1 MISLIHY
8 ISATKRLDECNKT
21 ILVLGGSLYNDD
33 NIPLQ
38 IAAQREIIKREVEYY
53 EEQVKLFGLFTFVFV
68 LVLIFVI
75 IIMHVFGVFK

>member
-21 ILVLGGSLYNDD
+21 ILVLGGSLYHDD

-38 IAAQREIIKREVEYY
+38 IAAQRELIKREVEYY
-53 EEQVKLFGLFTFVFV
+53 EEQVKLFGLFAFVFV
-68 LVLIFVI
+68 LVFIFVI